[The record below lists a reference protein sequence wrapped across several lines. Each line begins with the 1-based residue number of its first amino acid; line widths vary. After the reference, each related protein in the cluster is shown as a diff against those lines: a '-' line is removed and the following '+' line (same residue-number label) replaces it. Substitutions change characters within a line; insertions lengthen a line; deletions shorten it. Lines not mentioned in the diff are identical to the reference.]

1 MSGASDSYNAVT
13 YNAVTW
19 LLDRNVDAGRGAK
32 LAFTDT
38 VAELSY
44 GELQAPSRRLANL
57 LRRLGVRREE
67 RVAMIMLDTTDFP
80 VVFLGAI
87 RAGIVPVP
95 LNTLLTSDQY
105 AYVLADCRAR
115 VLFISEALL
124 PVVKGMLGRMPDL
137 DHVIVAGQHAHGYNK
152 LSDAIAGG
160 GDAFAPAATHADE
173 PAFWLYSS
181 GSTGMPKGVRHPHS
195 NLAATAETYAR
206 QVLGI
211 REDDVGLSA
220 AKLFFA
226 YGLGNALTFPMSV
239 GATTVLNSERPT
251 PANMFELMNRY
262 HPSIF
267 YGAPPLF
274 AAMLNDETLKS
285 ERCGSR
291 LRICTSAGEALPESV
306 GNSWK
311 SRFGVDILDGVGST
325 ELLHIFLSNAPGDIK
340 YGCSGR
346 PVPGYKVRLVN
357 ESGADVPDGEVGELL
372 VDAPSAGEGYWNQ
385 RSKSR
390 QTFEGH
396 WTRTGDKY
404 IRDADGCHTFVGR
417 SDDMFR
423 VGGIWVPPFEVESA
437 LIPHPA
443 VLEAA
448 VVPEADPEGLLK
460 PKAFVVLRADA
471 NSDGLH
477 EALKEH
483 VKQKIG
489 PWKYP
494 RWIDVVDSL
503 PKTATGKIQRFKLR
517 DGAA

>member
-1 MSGASDSYNAVT
+1 MSEISGAYNAVT
-13 YNAVTW
+13 Y
-19 LLDRNVDAGRGAK
+19 LLDRNIDEGRADK
-32 LAFTDT
+32 LAYTDT
-38 VAELSY
+38 VSELTY
-44 GELQAPSRRLANL
+44 RDLQRQSCRVANL

-67 RVAMIMLDTTDFP
+67 RVAMIMLDTVDFP
-80 VVFLGAI
+80 AVFLGAM

-95 LNTLLTSDQY
+95 LNTLLTADQY

-115 VLFISEALL
+115 VLFVSEALY
-124 PVVKGMLGRMPDL
+124 PVVKDVVGRMGDL
-137 DHVIVAGQHAHGYNK
+137 DCVVVSGKNAFGHK
-152 LSDAIAGG
+152 LLSEELKGESDT
-160 GDAFAPAATHADE
+160 FPTAATHPDE

-181 GSTGMPKGVRHPHS
+181 GSTGMPKGVRHLHA

-211 REDDVGLSA
+211 REDDVCLSA

-239 GATTVLNSERPT
+239 GATTILNPERPT
-251 PANMFELMNRY
+251 PAVMFALMNKY

-267 YGAPPLF
+267 YGVPTLF
-274 AAMLNDETLKS
+274 AAMLNDESLKTHGGG
-285 ERCGSR
+285 ER
-291 LRICTSAGEALPESV
+291 LRVCTSAGEALPESV
-306 GNSWK
+306 GNAWK
-311 SRFGVDILDGVGST
+311 ARFGVDILDGVGST
-325 ELLHIFLSNAPGDIK
+325 ELLHIFLSNAPGDIR
-340 YGCSGR
+340 YGSSGR

-357 ESGADVPDGEVGELL
+357 ETGGDVPDGEVGELL

-390 QTFEGH
+390 RTFEGH

-404 IRDADGCHTFVGR
+404 IRDADGRYTFCGR
-417 SDDMFR
+417 SDDMFK
-423 VGGIWVPPFEVESA
+423 VSGIWVSPFEVESA
-437 LIPHPA
+437 LITHPA

-448 VVPEADPEGLLK
+448 VVPEADSEGLLK
-460 PKAFVVLRADA
+460 PKAFVVLRAGA
-471 NSDGLH
+471 RTDGLD

-489 PWKYP
+489 VWKYP
-494 RWIDVVDSL
+494 RWIETVEAL

-517 DGAA
+517 DDEAAKA

>member
-1 MSGASDSYNAVT
+1 MSGSSDS

-19 LLDRNVDAGRGAK
+19 LLDRNVDEGRGGK

-38 VAELSY
+38 VSELTY
-44 GELQAPSRRLANL
+44 GQLQTQSRRLANL

-67 RVAMIMLDTTDFP
+67 RVAMIMLDTIDFP
-80 VVFLGAI
+80 VVFLGAM

-95 LNTLLTSDQY
+95 LNTLLTSEQY

-115 VLFISEALL
+115 VLFISSALL
-124 PVVKGMLGRMPDL
+124 PVVKEMLGRMPDL
-137 DHVIVAGQHAHGYNK
+137 EHVIVC
-152 LSDAIAGG
+152 G
-160 GDAFAPAATHADE
+160 GDAHDYKTFNDEIASEADSYTTAATHPDE

-181 GSTGMPKGVRHPHS
+181 GSTGMPKGVRHLHAS
-195 NLAATAETYAR
+195 LAATAKTYAQ

-239 GATTVLNSERPT
+239 GATTILNSERPT
-251 PANMFELMNRY
+251 PATMFALMRRY
-262 HPSIF
+262 DPSIF
-267 YGAPPLF
+267 FGVPTLF
-274 AAMLNDETLKS
+274 AAMLNDESMKTETGGK
-285 ERCGSR
+285 R
-291 LRICTSAGEALPESV
+291 LRVCTSAGEALPESV
-306 GNSWK
+306 GNNWK
-311 SRFGVDILDGVGST
+311 KRFGVDILDGVGST

-340 YGCSGR
+340 YGTSGR
-346 PVPGYKVRLVN
+346 AVPGYRVRLVN
-357 ESGADVPDGEVGELL
+357 EAGADVPDGEVGELL

-404 IRDADGCHTFVGR
+404 TRDDEGRYTFCGR
-417 SDDMFR
+417 ADDMFK
-423 VGGIWVPPFEVESA
+423 VSGIWVSPFEVESA
-437 LIPHPA
+437 LITHPA

-460 PKAFVVLRADA
+460 PKAFVVLRADV
-471 NSDGLH
+471 STDGLH

-517 DGAA
+517 DGAMA

>member
-1 MSGASDSYNAVT
+1 MSGSSYNAVS
-13 YNAVTW
+13 W
-19 LLDRNVDAGRGAK
+19 LLDRNVDEGRGEK

-38 VAELSY
+38 VSELTY
-44 GELQAPSRRLANL
+44 GDLQRRTRRVANM

-67 RVAMIMLDTTDFP
+67 RVAMIMLDTVDFP
-80 VVFLGAI
+80 AVFLGAI

-124 PVVKGMLGRMPDL
+124 PVVKDMVGRMPDL
-137 DHVIVAGQHAHGYNK
+137 EHVVVAGQDAHGHKK
-152 LSDAIAGG
+152 LADELARESDR
-160 GDAFAPAATHADE
+160 FTTAAAHPDE

-181 GSTGMPKGVRHPHS
+181 GSTGMPKGVRHLHS
-195 NLAATAETYAR
+195 NLAATADTYAR

-211 REDDVGLSA
+211 RESDVCLSA

-239 GATTVLNSERPT
+239 GATTVLHSDRPT
-251 PANMFELMNRY
+251 PAAMFALMNTY
-262 HPSIF
+262 NPTIF
-267 YGAPPLF
+267 YGVPTLF
-274 AAMLNDETLKS
+274 SSMLNDETQKNA
-285 ERCGSR
+285 RAGAR

-306 GNSWK
+306 GNAWK
-311 SRFGVDILDGVGST
+311 ARFGADILDGVGST
-325 ELLHIFLSNAPGDIK
+325 ELLHIFLSNAPGDIR
-340 YGCSGR
+340 YGSSGR
-346 PVPGYKVRLVN
+346 PVPGYQVRLVN
-357 ESGADVPDGEVGELL
+357 DAGDDVPDGEVGELL

-385 RSKSR
+385 RAKSR

-404 IRDADGCHTFVGR
+404 VRDADGRYTFCGR
-417 SDDMFR
+417 SDDMFK
-423 VGGIWVPPFEVESA
+423 VSGIWVSPFEVESA
-437 LIPHPA
+437 LITHPA

-460 PKAFVVLRADA
+460 PKAFVVLRAGGKT
-471 NSDGLH
+471 DGLH
-477 EALKEH
+477 GSLKEH

-517 DGAA
+517 DGETAKP

>member
-1 MSGASDSYNAVT
+1 VSP

-19 LLDRNVDAGRGAK
+19 LLDRNVDEGRGGK

-38 VAELSY
+38 VSELTY
-44 GELQAPSRRLANL
+44 GELQTQSRRLANL

-67 RVAMIMLDTTDFP
+67 RVAMIMLDTVDFP
-80 VVFLGAI
+80 IVFLGAI

-95 LNTLLTSDQY
+95 LNTLLTSEQY

-124 PVVKGMLGRMPDL
+124 PVVRDMVGRMPDL
-137 DHVIVAGQHAHGYNK
+137 EHVIVVGNDARGHKK
-152 LSDAIAGG
+152 LSEEIAKES
-160 GDAFAPAATHADE
+160 DSCPTAATHADE

-181 GSTGMPKGVRHPHS
+181 GSTGMPKGVRHLHS
-195 NLAATAETYAR
+195 NLAATAETYAK

-239 GATTVLNSERPT
+239 GASTVLNSERPT
-251 PANMFELMNRY
+251 PAKMFELMNKY
-262 HPSIF
+262 HPTIF
-267 YGAPPLF
+267 YGVPTLF
-274 AAMLNDETLKS
+274 SAMLNDETLKN
-285 ERCGSR
+285 ERSGTR

-340 YGCSGR
+340 YGSSGK
-346 PVPGYKVRLVN
+346 PVPGYRVRLVN
-357 ESGADVPDGEVGELL
+357 EAGGDVADGEVGELL

-404 IRDADGCHTFVGR
+404 TRDAEGRYTFCGR
-417 SDDMFR
+417 SDDMFK
-423 VGGIWVPPFEVESA
+423 VSGIWVSPFEVESA
-437 LIPHPA
+437 LITHPA

-471 NSDGLH
+471 KTDGLH
-477 EALKEH
+477 DALKEH

-494 RWIDVVDSL
+494 RWIDVVESL

-517 DGAA
+517 EGETAKS

>member
-1 MSGASDSYNAVT
+1 MSGVSGS

-19 LLDRNVDAGRGAK
+19 LLDRSIDEGRAKK

-38 VAELSY
+38 VSELSY
-44 GELQAPSRRLANL
+44 GELQRQSCRVANM

-67 RVAMIMLDTTDFP
+67 RVAMIMLDTVDFP
-80 VVFLGAI
+80 IVFLGAI

-95 LNTLLTSDQY
+95 LNTLLTSEQF

-115 VLFISEALL
+115 VLLISETLL
-124 PVVKGMLGRMPDL
+124 PVVKDMVGRMPDL
-137 DHVIVAGQHAHGYNK
+137 EHVVVSGNDAHGHK
-152 LSDAIAGG
+152 SFADEIAKES
-160 GDAFAPAATHADE
+160 ASFATAATHADE

-181 GSTGMPKGVRHPHS
+181 GSTGMPKGVRHLHAS
-195 NLAATAETYAR
+195 LAATADTYAR

-211 REDDVGLSA
+211 REDDVCLSA

-239 GATTVLNSERPT
+239 GASTILNSERPT
-251 PANMFELMNRY
+251 PARMFELIRKY

-267 YGAPPLF
+267 FGVPTLF
-274 AAMLNDETLKS
+274 AAMLNDEAHKS
-285 ERCGSR
+285 EARFPR
-291 LRICTSAGEALPESV
+291 LRACTSSGEALPESV

-346 PVPGYKVRLVN
+346 PVPGYRVRLVN
-357 ESGADVPDGEVGELL
+357 EAGADVPDGEVGELL

-404 IRDADGCHTFVGR
+404 IRDAEGRYTFCGR
-417 SDDMFR
+417 SDDMFK
-423 VGGIWVPPFEVESA
+423 VSGIWVSPFEVESA
-437 LIPHPA
+437 LITHPA

-471 NSDGLH
+471 KTDGLH
-477 EALKEH
+477 DALKEH

-494 RWIDVVDSL
+494 RWIDVVDGL

-517 DGAA
+517 DGEAAKS

>member
-1 MSGASDSYNAVT
+1 MSGTSDSYNAVS
-13 YNAVTW
+13 W
-19 LLDRNVDAGRGAK
+19 LLDRNVDEGRGGK
-32 LAFTDT
+32 LAYNDSVSELTYRGLQQQSCR
-38 VAELSY
+38 VA
-44 GELQAPSRRLANL
+44 NM

-67 RVAMIMLDTTDFP
+67 RVAMIMLDTVDFP
-80 VVFLGAI
+80 AVFLGAI

-124 PVVKGMLGRMPDL
+124 PGVKDMVGRMSDL
-137 DHVIVAGQHAHGYNK
+137 DHVVVSGQNAHGYKK
-152 LSDAIAGG
+152 LSDELQSES
-160 GDAFAPAATHADE
+160 DAFATAPTHPDE

-181 GSTGMPKGVRHPHS
+181 GSTGMPKGVRHLHA
-195 NLAATAETYAR
+195 NLAATADTYAK

-211 REDDVGLSA
+211 REDDVCLSA

-226 YGLGNALTFPMSV
+226 YGLGNAMTFPMSV
-239 GATTVLNSERPT
+239 GATTILNPERPT
-251 PANMFELMNRY
+251 PATMFAIMNKY
-262 HPSIF
+262 NPTIF
-267 YGAPPLF
+267 YGVPTLF
-274 AAMLNDETLKS
+274 AAMLHDETLKDQ
-285 ERCGSR
+285 RCGTR

-306 GNSWK
+306 GNAWK
-311 SRFGVDILDGVGST
+311 ARFGVDILDGVGST

-340 YGCSGR
+340 YGTSGR

-357 ESGADVPDGEVGELL
+357 EAGAEVGDGEIGELL

-390 QTFEGH
+390 RTFEGH

-404 IRDADGCHTFVGR
+404 VRDAEGRYTFCGR
-417 SDDMFR
+417 SDDMFK
-423 VGGIWVPPFEVESA
+423 VSGIWVSPFEVESA
-437 LIPHPA
+437 LITHPA

-460 PKAFVVLRADA
+460 PKAFVVLRANADTG
-471 NSDGLH
+471 GLQD
-477 EALKEH
+477 ALKEH
-483 VKQKIG
+483 VKHKIG
-489 PWKYP
+489 VWKYP
-494 RWIDVVDSL
+494 RWIDFVDAL

-517 DGAA
+517 EHT

>member
-1 MSGASDSYNAVT
+1 MSEITGAYNAVT
-13 YNAVTW
+13 Y
-19 LLDRNVDAGRGAK
+19 LLDRNIDEGRADK
-32 LAFTDT
+32 LAYTDT
-38 VAELSY
+38 VSELTY
-44 GELQAPSRRLANL
+44 GELQRQSCRVANM

-67 RVAMIMLDTTDFP
+67 RVAMIMLDTVDFP
-80 VVFLGAI
+80 AVFLGAI

-95 LNTLLTSDQY
+95 LNTLLTPDQY

-115 VLFISEALL
+115 VLFVSEALL
-124 PVVKGMLGRMPDL
+124 PVVKDMVGRMADL
-137 DHVIVAGQHAHGYNK
+137 DCVVVSGKNAHGHK
-152 LSDAIAGG
+152 LLAAELKGESDS
-160 GDAFAPAATHADE
+160 FATAVTHPDE

-181 GSTGMPKGVRHPHS
+181 GSTGMPKGVRHLHS
-195 NLAATAETYAR
+195 SLAATAETYAR

-211 REDDVGLSA
+211 RESDVCLSA

-239 GATTVLNSERPT
+239 GATTILNPERPT
-251 PANMFELMNRY
+251 PAAMFALMNRY
-262 HPSIF
+262 DPSIF
-267 YGAPPLF
+267 YGVPTLF
-274 AAMLNDETLKS
+274 AAMLNDESLKAQRS
-285 ERCGSR
+285 GTR

-306 GNSWK
+306 GNAWK
-311 SRFGVDILDGVGST
+311 ARFGVDILDGVGST

-357 ESGADVPDGEVGELL
+357 EAGSDAPDGEVGELL

-390 QTFEGH
+390 RTFEGH

-404 IRDADGCHTFVGR
+404 IRDADGRYTFCGR
-417 SDDMFR
+417 SDDMFK
-423 VGGIWVPPFEVESA
+423 VSGIWVSPFEVESA
-437 LIPHPA
+437 LITHPA

-448 VVPEADPEGLLK
+448 VVPEADAEGLLK
-460 PKAFVVLRADA
+460 PKAFVVLRAGA
-471 NSDGLH
+471 TTDGLD

-489 PWKYP
+489 VWKYP
-494 RWIDVVDSL
+494 RWIEAVESL

-517 DGAA
+517 DDESTKP

>member
-1 MSGASDSYNAVT
+1 VSGTSGS

-19 LLDRNVDAGRGAK
+19 LLDRNIDEGRGAK

-38 VAELSY
+38 VSELSY
-44 GELQAPSRRLANL
+44 GDLQKQSCRAANL

-67 RVAMIMLDTTDFP
+67 RVAMIMLDTVDFP
-80 VVFLGAI
+80 AVFLGAI

-95 LNTLLTSDQY
+95 LNTLLTSEQY

-124 PVVKGMLGRMPDL
+124 PVVKDMVGRLPDL
-137 DHVIVAGQHAHGYNK
+137 EHVIVSGNDAHGHKK
-152 LSDAIAGG
+152 LSDELARE
-160 GDAFAPAATHADE
+160 DDSFATVATHPDE

-181 GSTGMPKGVRHPHS
+181 GSTGMPKGVRHLHS
-195 NLAATAETYAR
+195 NLAATADTYAR

-211 REDDVGLSA
+211 RENDVCLSA

-239 GATTVLNSERPT
+239 GATTVLHSDRPT
-251 PANMFELMNRY
+251 PAAMFALMNTY
-262 HPSIF
+262 NPTIF
-267 YGAPPLF
+267 YGVPTLF
-274 AAMLNDETLKS
+274 AAMLNDGSMKDA
-285 ERCGSR
+285 RAGSR

-306 GNSWK
+306 GNAWK
-311 SRFGVDILDGVGST
+311 ARFGVDILDGVGST

-346 PVPGYKVRLVN
+346 PVPGYRVRLVN
-357 ESGADVPDGEVGELL
+357 ETGDEVPDGEVGELL

-385 RSKSR
+385 RAKSR

-404 IRDADGCHTFVGR
+404 IRDAEGRYTFCGR
-417 SDDMFR
+417 SDDMFK
-423 VGGIWVPPFEVESA
+423 VSGIWVSPFEVESA
-437 LIPHPA
+437 LITHPA
-443 VLEAA
+443 ILEAA

-460 PKAFVVLRADA
+460 PKAFVVLRADTKT
-471 NSDGLH
+471 DGLH

-517 DGAA
+517 DGAS